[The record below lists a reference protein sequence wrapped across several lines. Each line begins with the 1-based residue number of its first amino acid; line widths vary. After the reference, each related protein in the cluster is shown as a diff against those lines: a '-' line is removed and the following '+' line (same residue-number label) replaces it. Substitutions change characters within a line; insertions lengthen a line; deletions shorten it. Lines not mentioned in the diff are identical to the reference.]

1 MDKRFIE
8 ESFPVKE
15 VSQDSAKEKTLRHG
29 HISTLHLWWAR
40 RPLSSSRTTNFAAL
54 IPEPIDEI

>member
-15 VSQDSAKEKTLRHG
+15 VSKESCERKKYKPWTYF
-29 HISTLHLWWAR
+29 
-40 RPLSSSRTTNFAAL
+40 NFTCL
-54 IPEPIDEI
+54 VG